1 MQLQNTPIPQQA
13 ISVARSSLPQSD
25 AMLGLQAM
33 TPPNA
38 GMFNSDDGGAMSKPY
53 INAQPSENQALGMQ
67 SVNQNAMTQ
76 APQLIAGAT
85 DNIRRQATEKEQQR
99 YRDQKFMTDYADRII
114 EEKGMST
121 AGLMKV
127 NSMIQSPEREAFIN
141 NIATGRAMYAQVAP
155 ELGAY
160 AAQTQQYR
168 PM

>member
-13 ISVARSSLPQSD
+13 ISVARSALPQSD

-85 DNIRRQATEKEQQR
+85 DGIRRQATEKEQQN
-99 YRDQKFMTDYADRII
+99 YRAQKFMIDKADQVI
-114 EEKGMST
+114 EEMGGGQ
-121 AGLMKV
+121 GLMKV
-127 NSMIQSPEREAFIN
+127 NAMIQSPEREAFIN
-141 NIATGRAMYAQVAP
+141 NVATGRAMYAQEAP

-160 AAQTQQYR
+160 AAQQQQYR